1 MTSLSA
7 EELEKYQWEA
17 KDKEEV
23 FFISNFYHK
32 QGIVMLDAVHL
43 AQKECDFTLFANG
56 LKKYKEY
63 ADAINLRYC
72 DLGALPRDDYLEW
85 LASFRLLVNAS
96 EDTIAES
103 LALGTP
109 VLMSP
114 VVAKN
119 MGIDAREL
127 IVNDVSSA
135 EEISSLIS
143 HVLALDGKSY
153 RKLCD
158 KGIKAIEET
167 SRKNN
172 ELVRQ
177 TFLNL
182 KN

>member
-1 MTSLSA
+1 MHPPFSA
-7 EELEKYQWEA
+7 EELKRYRWKA

-114 VVAKN
+114 VVAQN
-119 MGIDAREL
+119 MGVDEEKLVVKDI
-127 IVNDVSSA
+127 SSV
-135 EEISSLIS
+135 EEINSLIS

-153 RKLCD
+153 RKLCESC
-158 KGIKAIEET
+158 ITAINQT
-167 SRKNN
+167 SERNN
-172 ELVRQ
+172 KSVKQ
-177 TFLNL
+177 TFLSF
-182 KN
+182 